1 MIPRSGLMDRE
12 VFMFDSLDEQ
22 MKADDNRS
30 ESAKSRY
37 MRWAVGGLG
46 GLIILGALL
55 FGVARFAG

>member
-1 MIPRSGLMDRE
+1 
-12 VFMFDSLDEQ
+12 MFDSLDEQ

-30 ESAKSRY
+30 ETAKARY
-37 MRWAVGGLG
+37 TRWAVGGLG